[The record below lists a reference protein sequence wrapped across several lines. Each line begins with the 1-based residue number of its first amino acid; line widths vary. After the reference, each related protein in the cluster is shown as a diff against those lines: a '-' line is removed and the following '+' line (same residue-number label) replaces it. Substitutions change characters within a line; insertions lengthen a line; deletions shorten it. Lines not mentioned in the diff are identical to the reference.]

1 MKKLELDE
9 EEIALLNSAGTNVF
23 IKSNKN
29 NLATKT
35 LTLFQHFNFYAATAA
50 AELSDNPVGKD
61 PNATGQD

>member
-29 NLATKT
+29 NLAT
-35 LTLFQHFNFYAATAA
+35 LFQHFNFYAATAA
-50 AELSDNPVGKD
+50 AELSDNPAGKD
-61 PNATGQD
+61 PNATG